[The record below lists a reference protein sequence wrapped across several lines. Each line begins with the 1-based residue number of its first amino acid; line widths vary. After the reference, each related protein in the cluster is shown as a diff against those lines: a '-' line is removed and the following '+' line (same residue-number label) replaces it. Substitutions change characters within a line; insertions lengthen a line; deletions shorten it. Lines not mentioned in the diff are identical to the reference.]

1 MDRITGPLVRAL
13 ERAVT
18 NGGWLERMAARQ
30 SKIGDRVVFD
40 PSVFPWH
47 ERLEAEWQTI
57 RGELD
62 RVMQRV
68 ETLPNFQDLSPR
80 QRRIADDDRWKTY
93 FLCAF
98 GCRSERNCQ
107 ECPRTTAL
115 LDGIPGL
122 KVAFF
127 SILAPGK
134 HIPSHY
140 GKHKGL
146 IRYHLGL
153 RIPGPAGACRIR
165 IADQVCGWEEGR
177 SLVFD
182 NTHEHEVWND
192 TADYRAVLFLD
203 IARPLRFPMSAL
215 NWLVNR
221 LIAASPIIQQ
231 AKRNYQ
237 DWEAVFD
244 QRPQSREGGPAAKHP
259 LY

>member
-1 MDRITGPLVRAL
+1 MGTLLGKIVTAL
-13 ERAVT
+13 ERMAT

-30 SKIGDRVVFD
+30 SKIGDGVFFD

-47 ERLEAEWQTI
+47 ARLEAEWQTI
-57 RGELD
+57 RDELD

-68 ETLPNFQDLSPR
+68 EELPNFQDLSAR
-80 QRRIADDDRWKTY
+80 QRGLVNDDRWKTY
-93 FLCAF
+93 FFRAF
-98 GCRSERNCQ
+98 GFKSERNCH
-107 ECPRTTAL
+107 ECPRTAAL

-134 HIPSHY
+134 HLPPHR

-165 IADQVCGWEEGR
+165 IADQVRAWEDGR

-182 NTHEHEVWND
+182 DTHEHEVWND

-203 IARPLRFPMSAL
+203 IARPMRFPMSVL
-215 NWLVNR
+215 NWLVNH
-221 LIAASPIIQQ
+221 LIAASPLVQQ
-231 AKRNYQ
+231 AKRNHE

-244 QRPQSREGGPAAKHP
+244 QVPKSPGEGGTA
-259 LY
+259 